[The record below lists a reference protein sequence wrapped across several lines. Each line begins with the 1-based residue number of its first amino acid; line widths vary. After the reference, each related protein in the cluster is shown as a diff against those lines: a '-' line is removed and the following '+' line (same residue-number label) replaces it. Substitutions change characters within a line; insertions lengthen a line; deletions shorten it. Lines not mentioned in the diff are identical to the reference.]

1 MNAKGDPIDLNGMVG
16 AKEGFG
22 SSTLHLEVQGRGPET
37 KDLRAEGLLTLAAG
51 RFPDAEVFRR
61 IDAAVGK
68 RAVVG
73 SPYQATEASLRMA
86 NDQVKLAP
94 FRFEGDDAAMALEGT
109 LSLAGAIDLDLA
121 LSTPRE
127 GLRVEGVGSDLLD
140 VLADDRGWV
149 AIPMAATGTLEE
161 PRILPDVKALL
172 SQAGRGL
179 KREATE
185 AATDALL
192 GILKKKKK
200 NE

>member
-1 MNAKGDPIDLNGMVG
+1 
-16 AKEGFG
+16 
-22 SSTLHLEVQGRGPET
+22 
-37 KDLRAEGLLTLAAG
+37 
-51 RFPDAEVFRR
+51 
-61 IDAAVGK
+61 
-68 RAVVG
+68 
-73 SPYQATEASLRMA
+73 
-86 NDQVKLAP
+86 
-94 FRFEGDDAAMALEGT
+94 MALEGT